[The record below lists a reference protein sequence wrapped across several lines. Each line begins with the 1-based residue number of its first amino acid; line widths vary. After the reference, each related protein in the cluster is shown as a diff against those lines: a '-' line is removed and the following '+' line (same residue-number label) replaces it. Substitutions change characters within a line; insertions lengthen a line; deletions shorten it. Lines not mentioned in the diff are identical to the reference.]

1 MFIIFRRLRQTF
13 LESGSFTKYLLYAI
27 GEILLVVI
35 GILIALQVNNWNEEN
50 RREALKNEIIVK
62 IKSDL
67 NTDLNNLFFVRQDL
81 LNKYSDGE
89 YLSKFLNSAKQVS
102 EFDEERL
109 NRAFMQTG
117 TIEQFNPIRLAF
129 EELVSTGT
137 VNRIEND
144 SLKVLLF
151 EHYNESV
158 REKGIIEQRSRYSGD
173 FNDERFTYLDPG
185 VFVEKNKAELKV
197 GDYKENP
204 YLDMT
209 LDWEQIINDQTFS
222 MYLDRLL
229 GVTIGQQ
236 YLLRETES
244 GINKILTLID
254 EELRIE

>member
-62 IKSDL
+62 IKSEL
-67 NTDLNNLFFVRQDL
+67 NTDLNNLSFVRQDL

-89 YLSKFLNSAKQVS
+89 YLSEFLNSGQPVS

-129 EELVSTGT
+129 EELVSTGA
-137 VNRIEND
+137 E
-144 SLKVLLF
+144 
-151 EHYNESV
+151 
-158 REKGIIEQRSRYSGD
+158 
-173 FNDERFTYLDPG
+173 TYQ
-185 VFVEKNKAELKV
+185 V
-197 GDYKENP
+197 
-204 YLDMT
+204 
-209 LDWEQIINDQTFS
+209 QQ
-222 MYLDRLL
+222 LL
-229 GVTIGQQ
+229 GK
-236 YLLRETES
+236 
-244 GINKILTLID
+244 N
-254 EELRIE
+254 

>member
-1 MFIIFRRLRQTF
+1 MITLFRRIRQK
-13 LESGSFTKYLLYAI
+13 LIESGNITKYLLYAI

-50 RREALKNEIIVK
+50 RKETLKNEIIVK

-67 NTDLNNLFFVRQDL
+67 NTDLNNLLFVRQDL

-89 YLSKFLNSAKQVS
+89 YLSKFLNSAQPVS

-129 EELVSTGT
+129 EELVSTGA

-144 SLKVLLF
+144 SLKLLLF
-151 EHYNESV
+151 EHYNISV
-158 REKGIIEQRSRYSGD
+158 REKGISEQRGRYSGD

-204 YLDMT
+204 YMDMS

-244 GINKILTLID
+244 GINNILTLID
-254 EELRIE
+254 EELRIK